1 MLAPQ
6 NVSYFLF
13 DSNWVAADSGEQMA
27 APSEPGQPAAPT
39 PPAPTVGWIGLG
51 EMGLPMAANLVAAGH
66 QVAGLDRDPSRAEA
80 ASRAGIER
88 STSLPDLLARA
99 SVLFTMLRTGVQTAE
114 LLLGP
119 DGVAA
124 TARGPLD
131 VVMMSTMDPPSVERL
146 AGECAGR
153 GLTLLDLPV
162 SGGVRGAE
170 AGTLSIMASGDP
182 AALARVR
189 PLLEPLGAHVHELGA
204 KPGASQ
210 AAKLANQVMMATA
223 IAGTHEALSLA
234 GDYGLE
240 PEPVIAAVL
249 DGTGASWP
257 LAHWDWMRSL
267 WEEYEPENALDI
279 LDKDLKAVIAAV
291 RERGADLPVTEATF
305 ARLTALWDD
314 ARAAAA
320 ARRAAG

>member
-1 MLAPQ
+1 
-6 NVSYFLF
+6 
-13 DSNWVAADSGEQMA
+13 MA
-27 APSEPGQPAAPT
+27 APSEQQATADALSGPG
-39 PPAPTVGWIGLG
+39 VGWIGLG

-66 QVAGLDRDPSRAEA
+66 AVAGLDRDPARVEVAAAAGVRPAGSLAE
-80 ASRAGIER
+80 
-88 STSLPDLLARA
+88 LLAGA
-99 SVLFTMLRTGVQTAE
+99 GVVVTMLRTGAQTEE
-114 LLLGP
+114 LILGP
-119 DGVAA
+119 EGLAA
-124 TARGPLD
+124 LAPGPLD

-146 AGECAGR
+146 AAECARR
-153 GLTLLDLPV
+153 GLTVLDVPV

-189 PLLEPLGAHVHELGA
+189 PLLAPLGAHIHQLGDRA
-204 KPGASQ
+204 GASQ

-223 IAGTHEALSLA
+223 IAGTHEALALA
-234 GDYGLE
+234 ADYGLE
-240 PEPVIAAVL
+240 PEPVIGAVL

-305 ARLTALWDD
+305 ASLTALWDASRD
-314 ARAAAA
+314 AAA
-320 ARRAAG
+320 ARRGER

>member
-1 MLAPQ
+1 
-6 NVSYFLF
+6 
-13 DSNWVAADSGEQMA
+13 MA
-27 APSEPGQPAAPT
+27 ALSEPDRSAASL
-39 PPAPTVGWIGLG
+39 PPASTIGWIGLG
-51 EMGLPMAANLVAAGH
+51 EMGLPMAANLAAAGH
-66 QVAGLDRDPSRAEA
+66 RVVGLDREPSRVEA
-80 ASRAGIER
+80 ASRAGVEAAD
-88 STSLPDLLARA
+88 SLSALLDAGVA
-99 SVLFTMLRTGVQTAE
+99 VLVTMLRTGVQTAE
-114 LLLGP
+114 LMLGRG
-119 DGVAA
+119 GVAA
-124 TARGPLD
+124 TATRPLD

-146 AGECAGR
+146 ATECAAR
-153 GLTLLDLPV
+153 DLTLLDVPV

-189 PLLEPLGAHVHELGA
+189 PLLEPLGARVHELGER
-204 KPGASQ
+204 PGASQ

-223 IAGTHEALSLA
+223 IAGTYEALSLA

-240 PEPVIAAVL
+240 PEPVIGAVL

-267 WEEYEPENALDI
+267 WEEYEPESALDI

-305 ARLTALWDD
+305 ARLTELWDD

-320 ARRAAG
+320 ERRAGR

>member
-1 MLAPQ
+1 
-6 NVSYFLF
+6 
-13 DSNWVAADSGEQMA
+13 MA
-27 APSEPGQPAAPT
+27 APSDQPT
-39 PPAPTVGWIGLG
+39 TLGDPPAPVVGWIGLG
-51 EMGLPMAANLVAAGH
+51 EMGLPMATNLVASGH
-66 QVAGLDRDPSRAEA
+66 RVVGLDRDPARVEA
-80 ASRAGIER
+80 ATGAGVEPAA
-88 STSLPDLLARA
+88 SLPELLAE
-99 SVLFTMLRTGVQTAE
+99 VTVVVTMLRTGAQTEE
-114 LLLGP
+114 LILGP
-119 DGVAA
+119 GGVAA
-124 TARGPLD
+124 TAPRPLD

-146 AGECAGR
+146 AAEGAER
-153 GLTLLDLPV
+153 GLTVLDVPV

-182 AALARVR
+182 AAMARAR
-189 PLLEPLGAHVHELGA
+189 PLLEPLGAHIHELGA
-204 KPGASQ
+204 RPGASQ

-223 IAGTHEALSLA
+223 IAGTFEALSLA

-240 PEPVIAAVL
+240 PEAVIGAVL

-267 WEEYEPENALDI
+267 WEQYEPENALDI

-305 ARLTALWDD
+305 ARLTALWE
-314 ARAAAA
+314 ASREEAA

>member
-1 MLAPQ
+1 
-6 NVSYFLF
+6 
-13 DSNWVAADSGEQMA
+13 MA
-27 APSEPGQPAAPT
+27 ASSEPEQPSASL
-39 PPAPTVGWIGLG
+39 PPAPTIGWIGLG
-51 EMGLPMAANLVAAGH
+51 EMGLPMAANLAAAGH
-66 QVAGLDRDPSRAEA
+66 RVVGLDRDPSRVEA
-80 ASRAGIER
+80 ASRAGVEVAD
-88 STSLPDLLARA
+88 SLPALLAA
-99 SVLFTMLRTGVQTAE
+99 DPAVLVTMLRTGAQTAE
-114 LLLGP
+114 LLTGP
-119 DGVAA
+119 EGVAA
-124 TARGPLD
+124 TANRPLD

-146 AGECAGR
+146 AGECAGHD
-153 GLTLLDLPV
+153 LTLLDVPV

-182 AALARVR
+182 AALDRVR
-189 PLLEPLGAHVHELGA
+189 PLLEPLGARVHELGA
-204 KPGASQ
+204 RPGASQ

-223 IAGTHEALSLA
+223 IAGTYEALALA

-240 PEPVIAAVL
+240 PEPVIGAVL

-267 WEEYEPENALDI
+267 WEEYEPESALDI

-305 ARLTALWDD
+305 ARLTELWDE
-314 ARAAAA
+314 ARAAAT

>member
-1 MLAPQ
+1 
-6 NVSYFLF
+6 
-13 DSNWVAADSGEQMA
+13 MA
-27 APSEPGQPAAPT
+27 TPSEPDRSPSSPPPT
-39 PPAPTVGWIGLG
+39 PTIGWIGLG
-51 EMGLPMAANLVAAGH
+51 EMGLPMAANLAAAGH
-66 QVAGLDRDPSRAEA
+66 RVVGLDREPARVEA
-80 ASRAGIER
+80 ASRAGVTPAE
-88 STSLPDLLARA
+88 SLPALLAA
-99 SVLFTMLRTGVQTAE
+99 ELAVLVTMLRTGVQTAE

-119 DGVAA
+119 EGVAA
-124 TARGPLD
+124 TATRPLD

-146 AGECAGR
+146 ARECAAHD
-153 GLTLLDLPV
+153 LTVLDVPV

-170 AGTLSIMASGDP
+170 AGSLSIMASGDP

-189 PLLEPLGAHVHELGA
+189 PVLEPLGARVHVLGEQA
-204 KPGASQ
+204 GASQ

-223 IAGTHEALSLA
+223 IAGTYEALSLA

-267 WEEYEPENALDI
+267 WEEYEPEGALDI

-291 RERGADLPVTEATF
+291 RDRGADLPVTEATF
-305 ARLTALWDD
+305 ARLTELWDA
-314 ARAAAA
+314 ARADAAE
-320 ARRAAG
+320 RRAAQ

>member
-1 MLAPQ
+1 
-6 NVSYFLF
+6 
-13 DSNWVAADSGEQMA
+13 
-27 APSEPGQPAAPT
+27 
-39 PPAPTVGWIGLG
+39 
-51 EMGLPMAANLVAAGH
+51 
-66 QVAGLDRDPSRAEA
+66 
-80 ASRAGIER
+80 
-88 STSLPDLLARA
+88 
-99 SVLFTMLRTGVQTAE
+99 
-114 LLLGP
+114 
-119 DGVAA
+119 
-124 TARGPLD
+124 
-131 VVMMSTMDPPSVERL
+131 MMSTMDPPSVERL
-146 AGECAGR
+146 ATECAAH
-153 GLTLLDLPV
+153 GLNLLDVPV

-189 PLLEPLGAHVHELGA
+189 PLLEPLGARIHQLGDR
-204 KPGASQ
+204 PGASQ

-223 IAGTHEALSLA
+223 IAGTYEALSLA

-240 PEPVIAAVL
+240 PEPVIGAVL

-267 WEEYEPENALDI
+267 WEEYEPESALDI

-305 ARLTALWDD
+305 ARLTELWDE

>member
-1 MLAPQ
+1 
-6 NVSYFLF
+6 
-13 DSNWVAADSGEQMA
+13 MA
-27 APSEPGQPAAPT
+27 ASGQPDQRAASL
-39 PPAPTVGWIGLG
+39 PPASTIGWIGLG

-66 QVAGLDRDPSRAEA
+66 RVVGLDRDPSRVEA
-80 ASRAGIER
+80 ASRAGVEAAAL
-88 STSLPDLLARA
+88 LPALLDSGVA
-99 SVLFTMLRTGVQTAE
+99 VLVTMLRTGAQTAE

-119 DGVAA
+119 GGIAA
-124 TARGPLD
+124 SAKRPLD

-146 AGECAGR
+146 AAECAEHD
-153 GLTLLDLPV
+153 LTLLDVPV

-182 AALARVR
+182 AALARAR
-189 PLLEPLGAHVHELGA
+189 PLLEPLGAHIHDLGER
-204 KPGASQ
+204 PGASQ

-223 IAGTHEALSLA
+223 IAGTYEALALA

-249 DGTGASWP
+249 DGTGASWS

-267 WEEYEPENALDI
+267 WEEYEPESALDI

-291 RERGADLPVTEATF
+291 RERDADLPVTEATF
-305 ARLTALWDD
+305 ARLTEIWDE

-320 ARRAAG
+320 ERRAGG